1 MDGAAFVAF
10 EPRGTNLRVPRIR
23 RSRRVSG
30 ARALRTALAR
40 SPDAVVV
47 VPAEAADATMGAAA
61 PIRRLLVLGPRVPEA
76 KQLIL
81 RSTTRFFLQADPD
94 AAPQAA
100 GRQVPGP
107 GRAKRSTAAEPS
119 RPVPGGLDVVLS
131 DATLR
136 ATAAVAGE
144 RGSGSPSGSEGTAG
158 VVPAQD
164 LADIIGRR
172 DRILA
177 AVADESTVL
186 LYRGDLDTL
195 LVPLSWFS
203 TRPDGPL
210 PTPSGLAITDGGQ
223 TLRLGDYEAATEAI
237 LYDFDPAF
245 RRRYKKNLIERD
257 ASFGGA
263 LRRLRIARGLARSDF
278 APLSD
283 KEVARI
289 ERGDVKKPRGRTL
302 AVLAARLRVKPGEI
316 ASW

>member
-1 MDGAAFVAF
+1 MDPAVFVAF

-23 RSRRVSG
+23 RSRRVCG

-61 PIRRLLVLGPRVPEA
+61 PIRRLLVLGPRVTEA

-81 RSTTRFFLQADPD
+81 RSTTRFFLQADPGD
-94 AAPQAA
+94 
-100 GRQVPGP
+100 
-107 GRAKRSTAAEPS
+107 AKRP
-119 RPVPGGLDVVLS
+119 
-131 DATLR
+131 
-136 ATAAVAGE
+136 AV
-144 RGSGSPSGSEGTAG
+144 

-203 TRPDGPL
+203 TRPDGARPA
-210 PTPSGLAITDGGQ
+210 PSGLAITDGGQ
-223 TLRLGDYEAATEAI
+223 TVQLGNFEAATEAI

-245 RRRYKKNLIERD
+245 RRRYKRNLIERD

-263 LRRLRIARGLARSDF
+263 LRRLRIARGLSRADF
-278 APLSD
+278 SPLSE

-289 ERGDVKKPRGRTL
+289 ERGDVKKPRDRTL
-302 AVLAARLRVKPGEI
+302 AVLARRLRVKPGEI